1 VPARSVSDLT
11 SRLAGVQARAERV
24 RCAREELGS
33 SLVEA
38 YEAGAS
44 LRSLAEATGL
54 SHEYVR
60 QIVRRCRDLDGT
72 AVSIELTMSPARL
85 TPLGTHAS
93 LGKHDTR
100 QDRH

>member
-1 VPARSVSDLT
+1 MAR
-11 SRLAGVQARAERV
+11 VQARAERV
-24 RCAREELGS
+24 RFAREELGS

-38 YEAGAS
+38 YQAGVS

-60 QIVRRCRDLDGT
+60 QIVRRVRDLDGRN
-72 AVSIELTMSPARL
+72 VSRELTMSPARL
-85 TPLGTHAS
+85 TPIGAHAS
-93 LGKHDTR
+93 LGLHDTR